1 VNLAFAKDAFNL
13 NCDTDPAGQGY
24 VTCCLFPPYFIIDFP
39 LSLIADTL
47 LLPLTIPKQIIHG
60 SIGAP
65 KPPDSISVGMPTQQ
79 AESALKTA
87 GATEVQMVMIGET
100 KSDII
105 KSYDLTDGCVLIVT
119 VSKSNNKISKMSVCR
134 DADLPKSKRTW
145 TAVQSVA
152 LTKD

>member
-1 VNLAFAKDAFNL
+1 MPGEMNMRRYCSNLVTLFLLLVFTGCSSMETQFGDPDNLNYPPCFSRAKQTIPQIYSGTWVNLAFAKDAFNL

-65 KPPDSISVGMPTQQ
+65 KP
-79 AESALKTA
+79 
-87 GATEVQMVMIGET
+87 
-100 KSDII
+100 SD
-105 KSYDLTDGCVLIVT
+105 KPPSE
-119 VSKSNNKISKMSVCR
+119 SNNT
-134 DADLPKSKRTW
+134 P
-145 TAVQSVA
+145 
-152 LTKD
+152 